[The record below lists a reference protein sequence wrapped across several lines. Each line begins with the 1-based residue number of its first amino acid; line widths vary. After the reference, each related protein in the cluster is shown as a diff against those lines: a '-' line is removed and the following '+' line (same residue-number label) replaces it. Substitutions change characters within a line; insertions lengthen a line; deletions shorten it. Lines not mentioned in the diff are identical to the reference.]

1 MKTKLSLLSMLQ
13 VVTEWVCTLLPLV
26 CQRSSNQSSY
36 QLLMNPILE
45 IRQHSME
52 NDSEYTLE

>member
-1 MKTKLSLLSMLQ
+1 MKKKLSLLNILQ
-13 VVTEWVCTLLPLV
+13 VVTEWVRTLLPLV

-36 QLLMNPILE
+36 QFLMNPILE

-52 NDSEYTLE
+52 NDSEYALA